1 MLGKTVGEETGED
14 VVEVKRYGTNPDV
27 VGETVGVEGLGVT
40 DVEGIV
46 EEYFALHLQYIF
58 SGLVG
63 AATRGPSV
71 GLIGGAKLMRTGVLR
86 AALVVTELSAS
97 SALFCLLPPASVVR
111 VTGCEVRR

>member
-1 MLGKTVGEETGED
+1 MLGKTVGEETGGD

-27 VGETVGVEGLGVT
+27 VGVEGLVVAG
-40 DVEGIV
+40 VEGIV

-63 AATRGPSV
+63 AATSGPSV
-71 GLIGGAKLMRTGVLR
+71 GLLGGAKLMRTGVLR
-86 AALVVTELSAS
+86 GALVVTELSSS
-97 SALFCLLPPASVVR
+97 SALFCLLSPASVVR